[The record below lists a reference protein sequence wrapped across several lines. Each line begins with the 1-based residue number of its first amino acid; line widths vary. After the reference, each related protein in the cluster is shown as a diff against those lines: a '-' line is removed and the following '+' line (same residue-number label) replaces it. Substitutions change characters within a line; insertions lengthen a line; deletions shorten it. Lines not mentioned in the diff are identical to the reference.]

1 MTQLVSY
8 SRRRVALSERKDDVG
23 YYRRLAV
30 AERNLAY
37 AASNKSVA
45 AVHAALAQKHEDA
58 ANAAARGDLP
68 DS

>member
-1 MTQLVSY
+1 M
-8 SRRRVALSERKDDVG
+8 SERKDDVG